1 MEMDMLARGY
11 IKDGEIWFH
20 ISAPMFNGVT
30 VHQQLGVDLLNFVW
44 FDKSLI
50 EDSFEVL
57 YRRYIVL
64 VSAKVSD
71 DDAIDDLLRYIK
83 PLMGRNAYLDVYII
97 KAIEYLV
104 SDGKD
109 KDILSQ
115 IANSMGIECGEFIE
129 AYVSEDLKGFVLSKL
144 PEVIVFHQKFLNE
157 AIEISIGDTSEL
169 KGFTPAQR
177 LFILAKFK
185 GFRETYFNMQFQSSL
200 NTTVDFRDM
209 DEASVKSAI
218 SESNI
223 EFFEMYDL
231 PTVDDMLRF
240 ELFQL
245 ILHECSFK
253 RCKYCSKYFVP
264 LGRSDSEYCSRIMPD
279 ETKPCNEIGAS
290 RIRTAKLQTD
300 PILKAYKK
308 AYSRMDSQKR
318 CGSISQKE
326 FNDWSWQAIEKRD
339 HCMTGDISPDEFQ
352 EWLDRTKRRHRR
364 KKRVSD
370 R

>member
-1 MEMDMLARGY
+1 MDIKADTLARGY

-20 ISAPMFNGVT
+20 ISAPTFKGVT
-30 VHQQLGVDLLNFVW
+30 IHQQLGVDLLNFVW
-44 FDKSLI
+44 LDKSLI
-50 EDSFEVL
+50 KENFELL
-57 YRRYIVL
+57 YKRYIAL
-64 VSAKVSD
+64 ASARFSY
-71 DDAIDDLLRYIK
+71 DAVMDDLLK
-83 PLMGRNAYLDVYII
+83 FLGPLLGKNTYLDVYII

-109 KDILSQ
+109 KDTLSQ
-115 IANSMGIECGEFIE
+115 VAACMGIEYVELIE
-129 AYVSEDLKGFVLSKL
+129 AYDLDDLKGFALSKL
-144 PEVIVFHQKFLNE
+144 PEVIAYQQEFLNDV
-157 AIEISIGDTSEL
+157 IEISIGDTSDL
-169 KGFTPAQR
+169 KAFTPAQR
-177 LFILAKFK
+177 LYILTNFK
-185 GFRETYFNMQFQSSL
+185 EYREVYYNMQFHSSL
-200 NTTVDFRDM
+200 NTTFDFRDM
-209 DEASVKSAI
+209 DEAAVRSAI
-218 SESNI
+218 TENNI

-240 ELFQL
+240 ELVQM

-253 RCKYCSKYFVP
+253 RCKYCGKYFIS

-279 ETKPCNEIGAS
+279 ETKPCREIGAS

-339 HCMTGDISPDEFQ
+339 HCLAGEISSDEFQ
-352 EWLDRTKRRHRR
+352 EWLDNT
-364 KKRVSD
+364 KKRL
-370 R
+370 